1 MLGKLLKQEWRSLW
15 KVETL
20 ILGILMALTLL
31 AGATFALPIWKSEWV
46 GLQISM
52 MMVILLYYAGVIG
65 ASLGCVLYL
74 GIRFYKSMYT
84 DEGYLTHTLPVTSH
98 QLLLSKILV
107 MAAWNLISTLAI
119 LASMFVFGLMVA
131 SAFETGDIT
140 QAFRE
145 IYQVLRRMWGMGE
158 LQGIGTFAVGMVL
171 LILTSCISGPMLLI
185 GAIAIGQ
192 LLRNHRILGSIG
204 AYFGLNTVLQIILTI
219 VMLPSMVKLML
230 DAENLNSFSSV
241 IGFYNVMYFSM
252 CVIYIAVSVGLYF
265 LSEFLVRKK
274 LELE

>member
-140 QAFRE
+140 QAFR
-145 IYQVLRRMWGMGE
+145 RMWGMGE

-171 LILTSCISGPMLLI
+171 LILTDCISGPMLLI
-185 GAIAIGQ
+185 GAITIGQ

-219 VMLPSMVKLML
+219 VMVPSMVKLML

-241 IGFYNVMYFSM
+241 IGFYNVLYFSM

>member
-46 GLQISM
+46 GIQISM

-131 SAFETGDIT
+131 SAF
-140 QAFRE
+140 
-145 IYQVLRRMWGMGE
+145 
-158 LQGIGTFAVGMVL
+158 
-171 LILTSCISGPMLLI
+171 
-185 GAIAIGQ
+185 
-192 LLRNHRILGSIG
+192 
-204 AYFGLNTVLQIILTI
+204 
-219 VMLPSMVKLML
+219 
-230 DAENLNSFSSV
+230 
-241 IGFYNVMYFSM
+241 
-252 CVIYIAVSVGLYF
+252 
-265 LSEFLVRKK
+265 
-274 LELE
+274 

>member
-31 AGATFALPIWKSEWV
+31 AGATLVLPIWKSGWV
-46 GLQISM
+46 GVQISM

-98 QLLLSKILV
+98 QLLLSKALV
-107 MAAWNLISTLAI
+107 MMAWNLISTIVI
-119 LASMFVFGLMVA
+119 LGSMLVFGLMVA
-131 SAFETGDIT
+131 SVLGAEDIIRS
-140 QAFRE
+140 FRE
-145 IYQVLRRMWGMGE
+145 AYLEFRRLWVIGE
-158 LQGIGTFAVGMVL
+158 LRGIGTFFISLVL
-171 LILTSCISGPMLLI
+171 FVLTSCISGPMMLI
-185 GAIAIGQ
+185 GAITIGQ
-192 LLRNHRILGSIG
+192 QLRNHRILGSIG
-204 AYFGLNTVLQIILTI
+204 AYFGLNTGLQIILTI
-219 VMLPSMVKLML
+219 AMLPSMVKLML
-230 DAENLNSFSSV
+230 DVEKLNSFSSV

-252 CVIYIAVSVGLYF
+252 CVIYLAVSVGLYF
-265 LSEFLVRKK
+265 LSEFLVKKK